1 MNQLSSA
8 IDKPLMKSKISEAFV
23 AGVDRVSAWAD
34 LLDSINVFPVADGDT
49 GRNLVISLQPLKQ
62 PFESLEELIEAL
74 LLSARGNS
82 GNIAAQFFSAF
93 VCIESFE
100 DLYEIAEQG
109 RDLAWK
115 AVTEPK
121 SGTMLSIFDALVEAL
136 HHHDVVSNPDG
147 IDQVLDI
154 LEGVVFHTSEQL
166 KELANA
172 GVVDAGALG
181 MFIFFDGFF
190 NVVFNRKVKFRSIAE
205 VFENLLHVNP
215 SWRADGDDGYCIDA
229 VLKLG
234 SGDAA
239 DSLSAISQVGHEVV
253 TMGHGDFVK
262 VHLHAPDEAGARR
275 RLEGVGNLVNWKS
288 DDLKAQTAE
297 YLSLPKTQAL
307 HIMSD
312 AAGSVTRMDAKRLGI
327 TLLESYINL
336 GSQSYPETHMD
347 PERLYEEMRK
357 GISASTAQASVFE
370 RHQRYQQAA
379 SLHHQVLYLCVG
391 AGYTGN
397 YQTVMDWKA
406 LNDPDDKLIVVDS
419 EAASGKLGLLAI
431 ATARFSLK
439 AQEPDSVVLYA
450 KKAQS
455 LVEELI
461 FIEKLNYLARGG
473 RISKTGAFFGDM
485 LHVKPVVSPASD
497 GVKKVGVVRNK
508 AQQIGFALEKL
519 KEGLDNTQ
527 SPLIMLQYT
536 DNRRLVEG
544 EFKGAI
550 EKEFPSAEVF
560 VQPLSL
566 TTGTHCGPGTW
577 AVAFLPEIS
586 IHQ

>member
-1 MNQLSSA
+1 M
-8 IDKPLMKSKISEAFV
+8 DKPLMKSKIYEAFV

-49 GRNLVISLQPLKQ
+49 GRNLVISLQPLRQ
-62 PFESLEELIEAL
+62 PFDSLEELIEAL
-74 LLSARGNS
+74 LMSARGNS

-93 VCIESFE
+93 VSIESFAE
-100 DLYEIAEQG
+100 LAKITEQG

-115 AVTEPK
+115 AVTAPK
-121 SGTMLSIFDALVEAL
+121 SGTMLSIFDSLVEAL
-136 HHHDVVSNPDG
+136 HQHDMGSESDG
-147 IDQVLDI
+147 IDAVLDI
-154 LEGVVFHTSEQL
+154 LEGVVFHTSEQ
-166 KELANA
+166 LANA

-190 NVVFNRKVKFRSIAE
+190 NVVFDRKVKFRSIAE
-205 VFENLLHVNP
+205 VFENLLHVNS
-215 SWRADGDDGYCIDA
+215 SWRTDGDDGYCIDA
-229 VLKLG
+229 VLKLD
-234 SGDAA
+234 SSDTA
-239 DSLSAISQVGHEVV
+239 DSLSAISQVGHEVI

-297 YLSLPKTQAL
+297 YLSMPKTQAL

-312 AAGSVTRMDAKRLGI
+312 AAGSLTRMDAKRLGI

-336 GSQSYPETHMD
+336 GPHSYPETHMV
-347 PERLYEEMRK
+347 PAKLYEEMRK
-357 GISASTAQASVFE
+357 GTPASTAQASVFE

-379 SLHHQVLYLCVG
+379 SLHPQVLYLCVG
-391 AGYTGN
+391 SGYTGN
-397 YQTVMDWKA
+397 YQAAVDWKA
-406 LNDPDDKLIVVDS
+406 SNDPDDKLLVLDT

-439 AQEPDSVVLYA
+439 AEDAVSVVKYA
-450 KKAQS
+450 EKAQT

-461 FIEKLNYLARGG
+461 FIEKLHYLARGG

-485 LHVKPVVSPASD
+485 LHVKPVVSPAAD

-508 AQQIGFALEKL
+508 AQQISFALSKL
-519 KEGLDNTQ
+519 KEALKGTQ
-527 SPLIMLQYT
+527 SPLIMMQYT
-536 DNRRLVEG
+536 DNRSLVEG

-550 EKEFPSAEVF
+550 ESAFPRAEVF
-560 VQPLSL
+560 AQPLSL
-566 TTGTHCGPGTW
+566 TTGTHCGPGAW
-577 AVAFLPEIS
+577 AIAFLPEAPS
-586 IHQ
+586 PL

>member
-1 MNQLSSA
+1 MNELSSA
-8 IDKPLMKSKISEAFV
+8 IDDTLMKSKIFEAFV

-62 PFESLEELIEAL
+62 SFDSLEELIEAL
-74 LLSARGNS
+74 LMSARGNS

-93 VCIESFE
+93 VSIESLDE
-100 DLYEIAEQG
+100 LSGIAEQG

-115 AVTEPK
+115 AVTAPK
-121 SGTMLSIFDALVEAL
+121 TGTMLSIFDALVEAL
-136 HHHDVVSNPDG
+136 HHHDLVSNSDG
-147 IDQVLDI
+147 IDEVLDI
-154 LEGVVFHTSEQL
+154 LERVVFHTSEQL

-190 NVVFNRKVKFRSIAE
+190 NVVFNRQVKFRSIAE
-205 VFENLLHVNP
+205 IFENLLHVNP
-215 SWRADGDDGYCIDA
+215 AWRTDGDDGYCIDA

-234 SGDAA
+234 SGDTA
-239 DSLSAISQVGHEVV
+239 DSFSAISQVGREVV
-253 TMGHGDFVK
+253 TMGYGDFVK
-262 VHLHAPDEAGARR
+262 VHLHASDEAGARR
-275 RLEGVGNLVNWKS
+275 RLEGVGNLVGWKS

-297 YLSLPKTQAL
+297 YLSMPKTQAL

-312 AAGSVTRMDAKRLGI
+312 AAGSITRMDAKRLGI

-336 GSQSYPETHMD
+336 GPHSYPETHMD
-347 PERLYEEMRK
+347 PEELYEEMRK
-357 GISASTAQASVFE
+357 GTPASTAQASAFE

-379 SLHHQVLYLCVG
+379 SLHPQVLYLCVG
-391 AGYTGN
+391 SGYTGN
-397 YQTVMDWKA
+397 YQTAMDWKA
-406 LNDPDDKLIVVDS
+406 LNDPDDKLLVVDT

-439 AQEPDSVVLYA
+439 AENAVSVVKYA
-450 KKAQS
+450 ERAHT

-461 FIEKLNYLARGG
+461 FIEKLHYLARGG

-485 LHVKPVVSPASD
+485 LHVKPVVSPAAD

-508 AQQIGFALEKL
+508 GQQINFALEKL
-519 KEGLDNTQ
+519 KEALKGSQ
-527 SPLIMLQYT
+527 CPLIMLQYT
-536 DNRRLVEG
+536 DNRSLVEG

-550 EKEFPSAEVF
+550 ESAFPWAEVF
-560 VQPLSL
+560 TQPLSL
-566 TTGTHCGPGTW
+566 TTGTHCGPGAW
-577 AVAFLPEIS
+577 AMAFLPDVPV
-586 IHQ
+586 

>member
-8 IDKPLMKSKISEAFV
+8 IHNPLMTSKISEAFV

-49 GRNLVISLQPLKQ
+49 GRNLVISLQPLRQ
-62 PFESLEELIEAL
+62 PFESREELIEAL

-100 DLYEIAEQG
+100 ELTEISEQG
-109 RDLAWK
+109 RGLAWK

-136 HHHDVVSNPDG
+136 HHHDMVSNADG
-147 IDQVLDI
+147 VEQVLDI

-166 KELANA
+166 TELANA

-190 NVVFNRKVKFRSIAE
+190 NVVFDRQVKFRSIAE

-215 SWRADGDDGYCIDA
+215 SWRNDGDDGYCIDA

-253 TMGHGDFVK
+253 TMGHGDYVK

-312 AAGSVTRMDAKRLGI
+312 AAGSLTRMDAKRLGI

-336 GSQSYPETHMD
+336 GPHSYPETHMD
-347 PERLYEEMRK
+347 PGKLYAEMRK
-357 GISASTAQASVFE
+357 GTPASTAQASVFE

-379 SLHHQVLYLCVG
+379 SLHPQVLYLCVG
-391 AGYTGN
+391 SGYTGN

-406 LNDPDDKLIVVDS
+406 LNDPADKLMVVDS

-439 AQEPDSVVLYA
+439 AEDAVSVVKYA
-450 KKAQS
+450 EKAQA

-461 FIEKLNYLARGG
+461 FIEKLHYLARGG

-485 LHVKPVVSPASD
+485 LHVKPVVSPAAD

-508 AQQIGFALEKL
+508 GQQINFALLKL
-519 KEGLDNTQ
+519 KEALKGMKC
-527 SPLIMLQYT
+527 PLIMLQYT
-536 DNRRLVEG
+536 DNRSLVEG

-550 EKEFPSAEVF
+550 ESEFPWAEVF
-560 VQPLSL
+560 IQPLSL
-566 TTGTHCGPGTW
+566 TTGTHCGPGAW
-577 AVAFLPEIS
+577 AMAFLPDVIV
-586 IHQ
+586 